1 MDLHFLRWPSFA
13 GFKSSRDIIGAA
25 FSRALLLAL
34 VSPHPRTRALPCH
47 QGVTGQDAQEP
58 LPSRKEF
65 PSPLAEARGPP
76 FADLRLAEW
85 KSGRIVSMWDE
96 NIARFRFALVTG
108 VSGLAVPATR
118 LASAM
123 PKRVWIGAAIVL
135 AIIAAGYFNRVER
148 PTFFGGG
155 RSSTR
160 FTTEPTE
167 KSPVI
172 SPTSSGLACRL
183 VRRRLWKED
192 QGWIV
197 RTVQICK

>member
-1 MDLHFLRWPSFA
+1 
-13 GFKSSRDIIGAA
+13 
-25 FSRALLLAL
+25 
-34 VSPHPRTRALPCH
+34 
-47 QGVTGQDAQEP
+47 
-58 LPSRKEF
+58 
-65 PSPLAEARGPP
+65 
-76 FADLRLAEW
+76 
-85 KSGRIVSMWDE
+85 MWDE

-148 PTFFGGG
+148 PTFFEGG